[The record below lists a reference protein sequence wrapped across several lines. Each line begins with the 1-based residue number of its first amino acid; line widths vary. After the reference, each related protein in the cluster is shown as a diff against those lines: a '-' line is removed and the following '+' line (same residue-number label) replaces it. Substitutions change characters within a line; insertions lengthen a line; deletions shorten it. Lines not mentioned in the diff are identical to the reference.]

1 MNANLLK
8 GKIVAAGMT
17 QYELA
22 DKLGISRNTMTS
34 RLSGRSSFTLEEV
47 KLICQLLPISD
58 NAEKVDIFLS

>member
-8 GKIVAAGMT
+8 GKIVAAGLT

-22 DKLGISRNTMTS
+22 AKLGISKNTLIS

>member
-8 GKIVAAGMT
+8 GKIVAAGLT

-47 KLICQLLPISD
+47 HRICELLPITD
-58 NAEKVDIFLS
+58 NSEKVDIFLS

>member
-58 NAEKVDIFLS
+58 NAEKVNIFLS